1 MSDEPQP
8 LENEVSKDIKNNS
21 IDNQRE
27 SKKNPEYSRIKRFKI
42 SKINLMWLIFL
53 VISLSVNLIFIW
65 FINTEFSLLSSI
77 LKEQIEINQLQNL
90 NIKRLPE
97 ISESLEGLNQSQ
109 VRLKEEIGKGKIFEK
124 EITREISQLG
134 QKITMTL
141 VDMRE
146 VYSLAEIQHLL
157 QIALQRSYLEADPE
171 PIIRLMRMAQAK
183 LGQITDVRL
192 IAVRESLEMDILTLE
207 SFEPID
213 IYGINARLTAAT
225 ELLPQLSIVRSFKNK
240 KNRVNNLE
248 EKSNSE
254 RSISWLSSFQNL
266 VRIRRVSE
274 PIKPLVSII
283 DEERYRE
290 VLRLLIEQARL
301 SLVRSD
307 QLLFDSGIDSAI
319 SILKKAFNHETGE
332 GKALLE
338 SLKALK
344 NQEVSASLPITDEG
358 LKKLKRLR
366 QERVEEQAIRK
377 SAKHTFESK

>member
-65 FINTEFSLLSSI
+65 FIKIEFSLLSSI
-77 LKEQIEINQLQNL
+77 LKEQIEINQLQNI

-97 ISESLEGLNQSQ
+97 ISQSLKGLHQSQ
-109 VRLKEEIGKGKIFEK
+109 VRLKEEISKSKIFEK
-124 EITREISQLG
+124 EITREISELG

-157 QIALQRSYLEADPE
+157 QIALQRSYLETDPE
-171 PIIRLMRMAQAK
+171 PIIRLMRIAQAK
-183 LGQITDVRL
+183 LGQIADVRL

-213 IYGINARLTAAT
+213 IYGINARLIAAT
-225 ELLPQLSIVRSFKNK
+225 ELLPQLSIVRSFKEK
-240 KNRVNNLE
+240 KSQVNNLE

-254 RSISWLSSFQNL
+254 KSITWLSSFQNL

-283 DEERYRE
+283 DQERYRE

-319 SILKKAFNHETGE
+319 SILKKVFNHETGE